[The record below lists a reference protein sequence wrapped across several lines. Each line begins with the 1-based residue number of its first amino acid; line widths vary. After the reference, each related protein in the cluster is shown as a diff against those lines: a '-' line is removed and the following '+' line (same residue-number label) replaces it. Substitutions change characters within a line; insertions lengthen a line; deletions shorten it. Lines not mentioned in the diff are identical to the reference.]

1 MSFRS
6 NCCDSYFV
14 AFSISICFGFGFV
27 QIFRCALRR
36 SPSSSLADDCIT
48 AMSEGLCSAFYNY
61 FLARLWGDGD
71 SAYLSEADAGVDSEW
86 ESYSSVIMR
95 MRTNYILTP
104 ERRLDSMSRSSWD
117 FLINSKFHRKYCKTN
132 AISRISTRKSL
143 DPQESDSLE
152 SYVDG
157 AQALEK
163 SFYSELLMET
173 LDALHAVYESLKL
186 DNLRKQ

>member
-104 ERRLDSMSRSSWD
+104 ERRLDSMSHSSWD
-117 FLINSKFHRKYCKTN
+117 FLINSKFQGIIVF
-132 AISRISTRKSL
+132 AS
-143 DPQESDSLE
+143 
-152 SYVDG
+152 
-157 AQALEK
+157 
-163 SFYSELLMET
+163 SF
-173 LDALHAVYESLKL
+173 
-186 DNLRKQ
+186 LRF